1 MKRSLLNSMNRRW
14 CRREWMDG
22 TCIRYT
28 HTSRTVMDGGVNGR
42 EKNSACARVYERM
55 LDAFSHGNADEELR
69 LCVCVWLNIACEMSD
84 A

>member
-1 MKRSLLNSMNRRW
+1 
-14 CRREWMDG
+14 
-22 TCIRYT
+22 
-28 HTSRTVMDGGVNGR
+28 MDGGVNGR

-69 LCVCVWLNIACEMSD
+69 LCVCVWLYIACEMSD